1 LGTRNTNLQSWSL
14 TITVIHELYSFFS
27 DQFRKIVPC
36 TDEFFVKR
44 IFSVFDADGS
54 GTVSLAEFIE
64 AMARFSGHNLDSKI
78 EFLFKVNGD
87 TVCYSVL
94 CWEFRLYG
102 KQQ

>member
-1 LGTRNTNLQSWSL
+1 
-14 TITVIHELYSFFS
+14 
-27 DQFRKIVPC
+27 VPC

-78 EFLFKVNGD
+78 EFLFKVN
-87 TVCYSVL
+87 
-94 CWEFRLYG
+94 
-102 KQQ
+102 

>member
-1 LGTRNTNLQSWSL
+1 M
-14 TITVIHELYSFFS
+14 
-27 DQFRKIVPC
+27 PC

-78 EFLFKVNGD
+78 EFLFKVNGEKGAEGAISCFAGSLD
-87 TVCYSVL
+87 FMANSNKPSSRAGTPATAVKVV
-94 CWEFRLYG
+94 
-102 KQQ
+102 K